1 MKFCKGC
8 GEILQDKHSNKNGFT
23 TKMEN
28 DYCLRCFRI
37 KNYGDIKND
46 FENFDIDFW
55 LKDISKHKNKVMMII
70 DVLDPV
76 GTMVKDINKY
86 VKHEDLTLVV
96 NKVDLLPKL
105 ISNEKIIDW
114 IYEIS
119 LNLNVKFSQIVL
131 ASSTKK
137 INIDAI
143 ADYIIML
150 EDNIS
155 FIGYSNVGKSS
166 LINAL
171 FASTNLKTLNLVS
184 NSIGTT
190 KKTIENVFKN
200 DFSIIDYPGFIKR
213 DSFQFNS
220 TPEEL
225 KIINSKK
232 EIKIINYQ
240 LEEKQSIEII
250 KEKCYFEISDSEG
263 KFGYQFLFSNLLDL
277 SRHKSFY
284 LKGKVDNLVKKKIVP
299 LKNVDRQD
307 IIISGL
313 GIITFKNLKQKM
325 NVYVPKNINIYVV
338 ESLFE
343 EKE

>member
-8 GEILQDKHSNKNGFT
+8 GEILQDKDKNNSGYIV
-23 TKMEN
+23 KMEN
-28 DYCLRCFRI
+28 DFCLRCFRI
-37 KNYGDIKND
+37 KNYGEISND
-46 FENFDIDFW
+46 FENFNIEFW
-55 LKDISKHKNKVMMII
+55 LKEVSKHNNKVMMII
-70 DVLDPV
+70 DVMDPV

-86 VKHEDLTLVV
+86 VKSKDLTLVV
-96 NKVDLLPKL
+96 NKVDLLPKS
-105 ISNEKIIDW
+105 ISKEKIIDW
-114 IYEIS
+114 IYDIS
-119 LNLNVKFSQIVL
+119 LKLKIEFSQIVL

-143 ADYIIML
+143 SDYIISL

-200 DFSIIDYPGFIKR
+200 NFSIIDYPGFIKR
-213 DSFQFNS
+213 DSFQFNLS
-220 TPEEL
+220 PSDL
-225 KIINSKK
+225 KLVNSKK
-232 EIKIINYQ
+232 EIKVINYQ
-240 LEEKQSIEII
+240 LEDKQTIEIL
-250 KEKCYFEISDSEG
+250 ENKCYFEVEKS
-263 KFGYQFLFSNLLDL
+263 KNKNGYQFLFSNSLEL
-277 SRHKSFY
+277 SRHKNSF
-284 LKGKVDNLVKKKIVP
+284 LKEKINDLQKKEITP
-299 LKNVDRQD
+299 LKNTKRQD

-313 GIITFKNLKQKM
+313 GIITFKNLNQKL
-325 NVYVPKNINIYVV
+325 NIYLPKNINVYVV

-343 EKE
+343 ER